1 MNATF
6 MVCNAYM
13 RNHPV
18 AAARLLEQIPPED
31 LAALLESA
39 DSASAASAFEHMT
52 VERAADCLGTLDA
65 PLGARLLSKTH
76 PDFQVAALRLLKPAT
91 CETLLAELEPEVAKP
106 LEQMLRYPPGTAGGL
121 MDPFVF
127 TVADD
132 ITVEEA
138 LKRARV
144 ASLEMPFY
152 VYVLDRT
159 QTLVGVV
166 SLKKLIRARR
176 ADPISSIMRRDIVS
190 LSAVSPQS
198 EIVKT
203 PHWREFHTLP
213 VTDEDNLFLGVV
225 RYETIAR
232 LREELVHAT
241 NDGGIL
247 DTALAL
253 GELYWMGLSGVMDGI
268 SGRGSE
274 AATRQATNER
284 E

>member
-1 MNATF
+1 MNATL
-6 MVCNAYM
+6 MVCDAYM
-13 RNHPV
+13 RNHPI
-18 AAARLLEQIPPED
+18 AAARLLEQMPPED
-31 LAALLESA
+31 LAVLFDSA
-39 DSASAASAFEHMT
+39 DAASAAPAFEHMT
-52 VERAADCLGTLDA
+52 VERAADCLGTLGA

-76 PDFQVAALRLLKPAT
+76 PDFQVAALRLLKPAA
-91 CETLLAELEPEVAKP
+91 CSTLLAELEPEVAKP

-127 TVADD
+127 TVPDD
-132 ITVEEA
+132 ITVKEA
-138 LKRARV
+138 LERARV

-176 ADPISSIMRRDIVS
+176 GEPVSTVMRRDIVS
-190 LSAVSPQS
+190 LSAMAPQA

-225 RYETIAR
+225 RYETVAR
-232 LREELVHAT
+232 LREELSDAK
-241 NDGGIL
+241 NDEGML

-253 GELYWMGLSGVMDGI
+253 GELYWMGLSGIMDGI

-274 AATRQATNER
+274 PAARRATNER

>member
-1 MNATF
+1 
-6 MVCNAYM
+6 
-13 RNHPV
+13 
-18 AAARLLEQIPPED
+18 
-31 LAALLESA
+31 
-39 DSASAASAFEHMT
+39 
-52 VERAADCLGTLDA
+52 
-65 PLGARLLSKTH
+65 
-76 PDFQVAALRLLKPAT
+76 
-91 CETLLAELEPEVAKP
+91 
-106 LEQMLRYPPGTAGGL
+106 
-121 MDPFVF
+121 
-127 TVADD
+127 
-132 ITVEEA
+132 
-138 LKRARV
+138 
-144 ASLEMPFY
+144 MPFY

>member
-6 MVCNAYM
+6 MVCDAYM

-18 AAARLLEQIPPED
+18 AAARLLEQMPPED
-31 LAALLESA
+31 LAALFDGA
-39 DSASAASAFEHMT
+39 DSASAAAAFEHMT
-52 VERAADCLGTLDA
+52 VGRAADCLKTLDA

-91 CETLLAELEPEVAKP
+91 CKTLLAELEPEIAKP

-127 TVADD
+127 TVPDD
-132 ITVEEA
+132 ITVDEV

-166 SLKKLIRARR
+166 SLKKLIRGRR
-176 ADPISSIMRRDIVS
+176 ADPVSSIMRRDIVS

-232 LREELVHAT
+232 LRDEITHAK
-241 NDGGIL
+241 DDEGMF

-268 SGRGSE
+268 SGRGAE
-274 AATRQATNER
+274 PAARRATNER

>member
-18 AAARLLEQIPPED
+18 AAARLLEQMPTKD
-31 LAALLESA
+31 LAALFDSA
-39 DSASAASAFEHMT
+39 DAASAAPAFEHMT
-52 VERAADCLGTLDA
+52 VERAADCLETMDA
-65 PLGARLLSKTH
+65 PIGARLLSKTH

-91 CETLLAELEPEVAKP
+91 CKTLLAELEPEVAKP
-106 LEQMLRYPPGTAGGL
+106 LERMLRYPPGTTGEL

-127 TVADD
+127 TVPDD
-132 ITVEEA
+132 VTVKEA

-166 SLKKLIRARR
+166 SLKKLIRARS
-176 ADPISSIMRRDIVS
+176 ADPVSTFMRRDIVS
-190 LSAVSPQS
+190 LSAMAPQS

-241 NDGGIL
+241 NDEGMLG
-247 DTALAL
+247 TALAL
-253 GELYWMGLSGVMDGI
+253 GELYWIGLSGVMDGI
-268 SGRGSE
+268 AGRGTE
-274 AATRQATNER
+274 RAAKRVVNGQE
-284 E
+284 

>member
-1 MNATF
+1 
-6 MVCNAYM
+6 
-13 RNHPV
+13 
-18 AAARLLEQIPPED
+18 
-31 LAALLESA
+31 
-39 DSASAASAFEHMT
+39 MT
-52 VERAADCLGTLDA
+52 VERAADCLETMGA
-65 PLGARLLSKTH
+65 PISARLLSKTH

-91 CETLLAELEPEVAKP
+91 CKTLLAELEPEIAKP

-127 TVADD
+127 TVPDD
-132 ITVEEA
+132 VTVKET

-152 VYVLDRT
+152 VYVVDRT

-166 SLKKLIRARR
+166 SLKKLIRARH
-176 ADPISSIMRRDIVS
+176 ADPISTVMRRDVVS
-190 LSAVSPQS
+190 LSAMAPQP
-198 EIVKT
+198 EIVKN

-232 LREELVHAT
+232 LREELADAS
-241 NDGGIL
+241 NDEGML

-253 GELYWMGLSGVMDGI
+253 GELYWIGLSGVMDGI
-268 SGRGSE
+268 AGRGTE
-274 AATRQATNER
+274 RAAKRVVNGQE
-284 E
+284 